1 MSQSNKPTGESKP
14 QPVLMKNPLGVKV
27 ACVNFHVFP
36 PETQKPKALTSGL
49 NLFGRRLNLWRRY
62 QIYIKYSR
70 FNPVLQSPRRQLL
83 SKQIPFNDYPAAIA

>member
-1 MSQSNKPTGESKP
+1 M
-14 QPVLMKNPLGVKV
+14 
-27 ACVNFHVFP
+27 
-36 PETQKPKALTSGL
+36 
-49 NLFGRRLNLWRRY
+49 FGRRLKLWRRY